1 MPLVLTEDPKKR
13 DELAEKIKS
22 GDLTGP
28 STYAG
33 FHSVSLEDEGYMV
46 RVSSESLRSATEIC
60 PIRETVMFL
69 ASRDLPLLRSY
80 VFGHMDEETQGEDKE
95 RDLDRFKDAC
105 VHAMH
110 MFATRALHHT
120 EGSPGDLV
128 ELSLMR
134 RIVEKAFPRYWWWQS
149 LFTMLSK
156 NYGPQ
161 PVGPPPLRDVIKP
174 RAAAWRTVAEI
185 LWEEDGWDGNTNV
198 WSDLS
203 LDEDE
208 NFESFVQNEEIPS
221 NVSFWLYYLMTTK
234 PTAEPTTCIDD
245 VRFLFNLH
253 YRNMI
258 GTDAA
263 HLMCNGGRGRGLMLM
278 DSVIHAYMML
288 RRTALVAPTWFSAW
302 FSMDLWS
309 TIVALANSY
318 MHDSMHGVHEDYVE
332 FLQCEMNS
340 WLNRHDK
347 PKWTMEIPCEWYSE
361 TNRIIALFIQG
372 LESLKKGLDSA
383 QEIASRFLEDLL
395 RAKPRIDWDSLASNF
410 VHNYPQVMCY
420 RTGTTRE
427 FFASEI
433 LSGCTYEKFD
443 KFINEKI
450 ELSGKMRDNCM
461 KLRAALGKK
470 FDWGEDYMAVQKRV
484 EKAIKLKRLRDSLDA
499 YTDDGEDD
507 PELKKMRLYLEQKST
522 QMISDVEKLSE
533 ISC

>member
-1 MPLVLTEDPKKR
+1 MPLVLTKDPKKR

-28 STYAG
+28 SSTYAC
-33 FHSVSLEDEGYMV
+33 FHSVSLDDEGYMV

-80 VFGHMDEETQGEDKE
+80 VLGFVHMDEETQGEDKE

-128 ELSLMR
+128 ELSHMR
-134 RIVEKAFPRYWWWQS
+134 RIVEKAFGSRYYWRQS

-161 PVGPPPLRDVIKP
+161 PVGPPLRDVIKP

-185 LWEEDGWDGNTNV
+185 LWEEDAAWGDFGDTITNV
-198 WSDLS
+198 WSDIS
-203 LDEDE
+203 PPEDSE
-208 NFESFVQNEEIPS
+208 FESFAQNEEIPS
-221 NVSFWLYYLMTTK
+221 NVSFWMYYLMTTK
-234 PTAEPTTCIDD
+234 PTAEPTTCGFSSISIDD

-263 HLMCNGGRGRGLMLM
+263 HLMCHGGNGRGLMLM

-288 RRTALVAPTWFSAW
+288 RRTALAAPTWFSAW

-318 MHDSMHGVHEDYVE
+318 MHDSMHGAHEDYVE

-372 LESLKKGLDSA
+372 LESLKGHKSTA

-450 ELSGKMRDNCM
+450 ELSGEMRNNCM

-470 FDWGEDYMAVQKRV
+470 FDWGEDYMVVAKRA
-484 EKAIKLKRLRDSLDA
+484 EKAEKLKRLRDSLDA
-499 YTDDGEDD
+499 YTEDGEDD
-507 PELKKMRLYLEQKST
+507 PELKKMKLYLEQ
-522 QMISDVEKLSE
+522 